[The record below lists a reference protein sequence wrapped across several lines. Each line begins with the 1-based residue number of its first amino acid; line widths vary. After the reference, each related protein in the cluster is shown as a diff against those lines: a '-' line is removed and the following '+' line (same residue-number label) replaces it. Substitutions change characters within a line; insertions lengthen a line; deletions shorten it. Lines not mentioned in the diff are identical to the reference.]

1 MDITR
6 IGGLSWNETK
16 SSSSFKALGINTGDE
31 DDLISQQLSVTSQLP
46 TSPHQSAVKGFLQE
60 ISSSRQMANSV
71 GDLLSV
77 SRNRLGRQFVLSKVL
92 QQSSSVPILNTT
104 NDVNKKTLRST
115 KKGKTN
121 NKSLPGGSYSITE
134 RPPNREEIKAL
145 EYELE
150 ERVRNVLY
158 PEEAMLEA
166 VYNNN
171 MFQPHKDATSIM
183 RKRVLKDINILEDE
197 VNDTEPWLDRLVK
210 CECLHITCDTVTKKL
225 IDMIAVSSTELGN
238 VLRKLRYTQSQTFDE
253 VKNSWQ
259 TLRDAYLNS
268 QKDLNINCATLNSLK
283 FDLDEKE
290 DAVKLRVEHEVNLVK
305 AEYEKILQRDR
316 EILNQSELKVEQL
329 SDTLTS
335 LNGIFKAMQTG
346 SNNIKTADI
355 MSKCQRLEKENN
367 ELSDRCM
374 KLENASSELKVL
386 QDKCKSL
393 EMDLRLKDA
402 ELNNARQSL
411 LRREEVVASL
421 MEKEALRDAE
431 IEQLQKQIYAY
442 ENPTDVLDFHEPA
455 TSVLCIKCKKSL
467 DDLSNIRAAVLGNA
481 EGNKIK
487 CESFRILLPNLKG
500 RRPNRDTNWTR
511 LCMRSILISKMKED
525 VSLLGFKADSSRFP
539 QYTYAWFEKRTSHLS
554 GSALQTAYAQ
564 ADEDRWGFYYSIKAL
579 CKDDPESMLFWA
591 LLDESFGEDGLQFI
605 CHCLS
610 VVMSI
615 SGPELWKQFG
625 NNVLS
630 KGNNINCLNLSS
642 DNIKVCKNIWL
653 DVKTAVEAVKMILS
667 RALKP
672 HLVEA
677 IDAIDALRAMP
688 DNLDIIEGIE
698 GEVDEG
704 NIKPA
709 ENISNESKAEESVV
723 EKQKRLVDATHIDI
737 FMWLR
742 IMLQIFQ
749 AEQIHRGAAIRLM
762 FEAASV
768 GALTPKLPSSTLDKD
783 NLGAIGSQVEF
794 PQFMSIVKTIFPL
807 ASTTDVAVMYGMCY
821 EVGKKKVTADVF
833 IKVSDRNGLFSR
845 SMRLHTLPLLQQH
858 DPTYVEVAI
867 ENSVKVNNDDD
878 NDDEEE
884 EEEDLDK
891 KENEND
897 LQLKNKEFI
906 IPPTPIEQMVNESVI
921 RVHLGSLIHRKI
933 TALKPEV
940 LKIMQ
945 SVPERWKSIIANCM
959 EDVNV
964 SLNDSYQAM
973 KKKFSNI
980 DEKDMLAHHYIDGV
994 QPYIHYR
1001 RLLSV
1006 ILMIKSVTDNPL
1018 LPSEI
1023 FIDKNRRILPNS
1035 NIGVKHAE
1043 KILSSLEECI
1053 IPHSVTASTNNVKVK
1068 IHSFEQ
1074 ARKVLVVRRLQNFI
1088 RSRIYAPSI
1097 VPISM
1102 RRHMRPGYL
1111 RYCHDYSIKKRK
1123 VLHLPWWAETCIAEI
1138 LHFKVEYDRKACQ
1151 LGLNNIPLAEAI
1163 YSTFYV
1169 RWGNIDIAERYIQ
1182 DLFYCLREYEM
1193 NSPRMRL
1200 FLGFFGQASFNP
1212 DIDDQ
1217 EFVEA
1222 LQSPQAIALY
1232 VNLIHLIHREIE
1244 LSKYNYDVEKRDK
1257 SKLSE
1262 VKAAGILID
1271 DNIVNESNNST
1282 KSKSKDAGTS
1292 SRLSIVGSSSSMA
1305 KRDSTKKDQIIIESK
1320 QACENNSQIDTFDFS
1335 SIVVENLFPSSESA
1349 FTRSDRRSVWSV
1361 EPTICRNAVKSWTKL
1376 FQRSLEFE
1384 EGGQDSN
1391 VFVDL
1396 IDTLKLNLKSQVDV
1410 DELLYLVILQWAKFA
1425 SFYVKRSVTRAD
1437 LHEKSCPQFK
1447 AKLSFINQLENSM
1460 PVEKPLYA
1468 PMTYLSIN
1476 NMQNFVESIYRP
1488 SEGNKLVDISKAANL
1503 YLNTIVRKGLG
1514 SHLKVN
1520 SYNGT
1525 EKDKEDLLKSDTSVS
1540 LKKLLKDTTL
1550 WDTNIVSS
1558 GSNAAFIV
1566 PTYQSSTS
1574 FIQILSIYKEI
1585 YESLKDS
1592 IVVLIKSI
1600 ENDPS
1605 KHNSETDKHVTSCNK
1620 LLHQIDQLVQSEN
1633 SNTSVSIITQVIQLI
1648 SSVTSLSTITLNEFP
1663 KDMWKAGYKLTG
1675 DVCVVYNLL
1684 LKKSP
1689 Y

>member
-16 SSSSFKALGINTGDE
+16 NSSSLKVLGINSDDE
-31 DDLISQQLSVTSQLP
+31 DDLISQQLSTTSQLP
-46 TSPHQSAVKGFLQE
+46 KSPHQSAVKGFLQE
-60 ISSSRQMANSV
+60 ISTSRQMANSV
-71 GDLLSV
+71 GDLLSA

-92 QQSSSVPILNTT
+92 QQSSSVPLLNNTS
-104 NDVNKKTLRST
+104 NDGNKKTLRTT
-115 KKGKTN
+115 KKGKS

-150 ERVRNVLY
+150 ERVRTVLY

-183 RKRVLKDINILEDE
+183 RKRILKDINILEDE
-197 VNDTEPWLDRLVK
+197 INDSEPWLDRLIK

-253 VKNSWQ
+253 VKSSWQ
-259 TLRDAYLNS
+259 ILRDAYLNS
-268 QKDLNINCATLNSLK
+268 QKDLNINCTTLNSLK
-283 FDLDEKE
+283 YDLDEKE
-290 DAVKLRVEHEVNLVK
+290 DAVKLRIEHEVNKVK
-305 AEYEKILQRDR
+305 SEYEQILQHDR
-316 EILNQSELKVEQL
+316 ELLNQSELKVEQL

-355 MSKCQRLEKENN
+355 ISKCQRLEKENN

-487 CESFRILLPNLKG
+487 CESFRILLPNLRG

-591 LLDESFGEDGLQFI
+591 LLDETFGEDGLQFI

-630 KGNNINCLNLSS
+630 KGNNINSLNISL
-642 DNIKVCKNIWL
+642 DNMKVCKNIWL

-677 IDAIDALRAMP
+677 IDAIDALRVMP
-688 DNLDIIEGIE
+688 DNLDIIETDE
-698 GEVDEG
+698 TENVDNNELS
-704 NIKPA
+704 
-709 ENISNESKAEESVV
+709 ENVVSESKGEESVAD
-723 EKQKRLVDATHIDI
+723 KQKRLVDATHIDI

-742 IMLQIFQ
+742 IMLQLFQ
-749 AEQIHRGAAIRLM
+749 AEQIHRSAAIRLM
-762 FEAASV
+762 FETASV
-768 GALTPKLPSSTLDKD
+768 GALTPQLPTSTLDKD

-807 ASTTDVAVMYGMCY
+807 ASTTDVAVMYGLCY
-821 EVGKKKVTADVF
+821 EEGKKKVTADVF

-858 DPTYVEVAI
+858 DPTYI
-867 ENSVKVNNDDD
+867 EISSENKESNDNEYEDGEDD
-878 NDDEEE
+878 IDKEEK
-884 EEEDLDK
+884 EED
-891 KENEND
+891 E

-906 IPPTPIEQMVNESVI
+906 VLPTPMDQMVNESIV

-933 TALKPEV
+933 AALKPEI

-959 EDVNV
+959 EDVNL

-980 DEKDMLAHHYIDGV
+980 DEKDMLPHHYIDGV
-994 QPYIHYR
+994 QPYVHYR

-1006 ILMIKSVTDNPL
+1006 ILMIKSITDNPL

-1023 FIDKNRRILPNS
+1023 FIDKNRRILPNT
-1035 NIGVKHAE
+1035 NIGIKHAE

-1053 IPHSVTASTNNVKVK
+1053 ILRDATDTNNNNNRAK
-1068 IHSFEQ
+1068 IHSFEL
-1074 ARKVLVVRRLQNFI
+1074 ARKVLVVRRIQNFI

-1097 VPISM
+1097 VPRSM
-1102 RRHMRPGYL
+1102 RLYMRPGYL
-1111 RYCHDYSIKKRK
+1111 RYCDELSIKKRK

-1138 LHFKVEYDRKACQ
+1138 MHFKVEYDRKANQ
-1151 LGLNNIPLAEAI
+1151 LGLNSLSLVEAI
-1163 YSTFYV
+1163 YTTFYV

-1182 DLFYCLREYEM
+1182 DLFYCMREYEM

-1200 FLGFFGQASFNP
+1200 FLAFFGQASFNP
-1212 DIDDQ
+1212 EIDDKD
-1217 EFVEA
+1217 FTEA
-1222 LQSPQAIALY
+1222 LQSPHAIALY
-1232 VNLIHLIHREIE
+1232 INLLHLIHREIA
-1244 LSKYNYDVEKRDK
+1244 LSKFNNDQKKDK
-1257 SKLSE
+1257 LKLSE
-1262 VKAAGILID
+1262 VKAAGILVD
-1271 DNIVNESNNST
+1271 DNIINESNNSV
-1282 KSKSKDAGTS
+1282 KSKSKDTASVGG
-1292 SRLSIVGSSSSMA
+1292 LSIVGSSSSMA
-1305 KRDSTKKDQIIIESK
+1305 KRDITKKEQIIIEQK
-1320 QACENNSQIDTFDFS
+1320 QESSIHIDTFDFS
-1335 SIVVENLFPSSESA
+1335 STIVESLFPSSESA
-1349 FTRSDRRSVWSV
+1349 FTRSDRRSIWGVD
-1361 EPTICRNAVKSWTKL
+1361 PNLCRNAVKSWTTL

-1384 EGGQDSN
+1384 ESGHDSN
-1391 VFVDL
+1391 IYVDL
-1396 IDTLKLNLKSQVDV
+1396 IDTLKLNMKSQVDI
-1410 DELLYLVILQWAKFA
+1410 DELLYLVITQWAKFA
-1425 SFYVKRSVTRAD
+1425 SFYVKRSATRAD
-1437 LHEKSCPQFK
+1437 IHEKSCPQFK

-1460 PVEKPLYA
+1460 PVDKPVYA
-1468 PMTYLSIN
+1468 PMSYLSIN

-1488 SEGNKLVDISKAANL
+1488 SEGNKLVDISKAANI
-1503 YLNTIVRKGLG
+1503 YLNTIVRKGLD

-1520 SYNGT
+1520 YYYGT
-1525 EKDKEDLLKSDTSVS
+1525 DKEKEDLLRSNTSIC
-1540 LKKLLKDTTL
+1540 LRNLLKDTTL
-1550 WDTNIVSS
+1550 WDTNIISS
-1558 GSNAAFIV
+1558 NNTASFVV
-1566 PTYQSSTS
+1566 PIYQSSTS
-1574 FIQILSIYKEI
+1574 FIQILSIYKEL
-1585 YESLKDS
+1585 YEALKDN
-1592 IVVLIKSI
+1592 IIVLIKSI

-1605 KHNSETDKHVTSCNK
+1605 KHNAETEKIIANINK
-1620 LLHQIDQLVQSEN
+1620 LLQQIDQLVQGEN
-1633 SNTSVSIITQVIQLI
+1633 SNSSVSIITLVLQLI
-1648 SSVTSLSTITLNEFP
+1648 SAVTSLSTITLNEFP
-1663 KDMWKAGYKLTG
+1663 KDLWKAGYKLTG
-1675 DVCVVYNLL
+1675 DACAVYNIL
-1684 LKKSP
+1684 LKKAP

>member
-16 SSSSFKALGINTGDE
+16 NSSSLKALGIDNGDE

-60 ISSSRQMANSV
+60 ISTSRQMANSV
-71 GDLLSV
+71 GDLLSA

-92 QQSSSVPILNTT
+92 QQSSSVPVLNTT
-104 NDVNKKTLRST
+104 NDGNKKTLRST
-115 KKGKTN
+115 KKVKSNN

-150 ERVRNVLY
+150 ERVRTVLY

-197 VNDTEPWLDRLVK
+197 VNDSEPWLDRLIK

-253 VKNSWQ
+253 VKSSWQ
-259 TLRDAYLNS
+259 ILRDAYLNS
-268 QKDLNINCATLNSLK
+268 QKDLNINCATLNRLK

-290 DAVKLRVEHEVNLVK
+290 DAVKLRVEHEVNAVK
-305 AEYEKILQRDR
+305 AEYEKILQHDR
-316 EILNQSELKVEQL
+316 ELLNQSELKVEQL

-367 ELSDRCM
+367 ELSERCM

-467 DDLSNIRAAVLGNA
+467 DDLSNIRAAVLGNV
-481 EGNKIK
+481 EGNKVK
-487 CESFRILLPNLKG
+487 CESFRILLPNLRGK
-500 RRPNRDTNWTR
+500 RPNRDTNWTR

-525 VSLLGFKADSSRFP
+525 ISLLGFKADSSRFP

-642 DNIKVCKNIWL
+642 DSIRVCKNIWL

-688 DNLDIIEGIE
+688 DNLDIIEGTE
-698 GEVDEG
+698 GEEG
-704 NIKPA
+704 EDNVKAAASI
-709 ENISNESKAEESVV
+709 INESKAEESVI
-723 EKQKRLVDATHIDI
+723 EKQKRLVDATHIDL

-742 IMLQIFQ
+742 IMLQLFQ
-749 AEQIHRGAAIRLM
+749 AEQIHRSAAIRLM
-762 FEAASV
+762 FETASV
-768 GALTPKLPSSTLDKD
+768 GALTPQLPTSTLDKD

-794 PQFMSIVKTIFPL
+794 PQFMSIVKTIFPS

-821 EVGKKKVTADVF
+821 EEGKKKVTADVF

-858 DPTYVEVAI
+858 DPTYVEVPI
-867 ENSVKVNNDDD
+867 ENTVKETN
-878 NDDEEE
+878 DEEE
-884 EEEDLDK
+884 EEEDFDK
-891 KENEND
+891 EEKDDKEDN

-906 IPPTPIEQMVNESVI
+906 IPPTPMEQMVNESIV

-945 SVPERWKSIIANCM
+945 SVPERWKSLIANCM
-959 EDVNV
+959 ENVNN

-980 DEKDMLAHHYIDGV
+980 DEKDMLPHHYIDGV
-994 QPYIHYR
+994 QPYVHYR

-1006 ILMIKSVTDNPL
+1006 ILMVKSITDNPL

-1023 FIDKNRRILPNS
+1023 FIDKNRRILPNT
-1035 NIGVKHAE
+1035 NIGIKHAE
-1043 KILSSLEECI
+1043 NLLSSLEECI
-1053 IPHSVTASTNNVKVK
+1053 VPRSATTSNNNVKVK
-1068 IHSFEQ
+1068 MHLFEQ
-1074 ARKVLVVRRLQNFI
+1074 ARKVLVVRRIQNFI

-1111 RYCHDYSIKKRK
+1111 RYCHDFSIKKRK
-1123 VLHLPWWAETCIAEI
+1123 VLHLPWWAETCIAEVI
-1138 LHFKVEYDRKACQ
+1138 HFKVEYDRKACQ
-1151 LGLNNIPLAEAI
+1151 LGLNNVPLAEAI

-1169 RWGNIDIAERYIQ
+1169 RWGNIDIAERYIH

-1200 FLGFFGQASFNP
+1200 FLAFFGQASFNP
-1212 DIDDQ
+1212 EIDDK
-1217 EFVEA
+1217 EFVEV
-1222 LQSPQAIALY
+1222 LKSPQALALY
-1232 VNLIHLIHREIE
+1232 INLIHLIHREIAF
-1244 LSKYNYDVEKRDK
+1244 SKFNNDAEKKDK

-1271 DNIVNESNNST
+1271 DNIVHESNTNT
-1282 KSKSKDAGTS
+1282 KSKSKDAAPSGG
-1292 SRLSIVGSSSSMA
+1292 LSIVGSSSSIA
-1305 KRDSTKKDQIIIESK
+1305 KRDMTKKDQITIESK
-1320 QACENNSQIDTFDFS
+1320 QSNEIYSQADTFDFS
-1335 SIVVENLFPSSESA
+1335 STVVENLYPSSESA

-1361 EPTICRNAVKSWTKL
+1361 EPNICRNAVKSWTTL

-1391 VFVDL
+1391 IYVDL
-1396 IDTLKLNLKSQVDV
+1396 IDTLKLNMKSQVDV

-1425 SFYVKRSVTRAD
+1425 SFYVKRSATRAD
-1437 LHEKSCPQFK
+1437 IHEKSCPQFK

-1460 PVEKPLYA
+1460 PIDKPLYA
-1468 PMTYLSIN
+1468 PMSYLSIN

-1503 YLNTIVRKGLG
+1503 YLNEIVRKGLD

-1520 SYNGT
+1520 NYYGT
-1525 EKDKEDLLKSDTSVS
+1525 DKEKENILKSDTSVS

-1550 WDTNIVSS
+1550 WDTNIISS
-1558 GSNAAFIV
+1558 GNNAAFAV
-1566 PTYQSSTS
+1566 PMYQSSTS

-1585 YESLKDS
+1585 YESLKDGV
-1592 IVVLIKSI
+1592 VVLLKSI

-1605 KHNSETDKHVTSCNK
+1605 KHNTETDKHVTNCNK
-1620 LLHQIDQLVQSEN
+1620 LLNQIDQLVQSEN
-1633 SNTSVSIITQVIQLI
+1633 LNTSVSIITLVIQLI

-1663 KDMWKAGYKLTG
+1663 KDLWKAGYKLTG
-1675 DVCVVYNLL
+1675 DACIVYNLL